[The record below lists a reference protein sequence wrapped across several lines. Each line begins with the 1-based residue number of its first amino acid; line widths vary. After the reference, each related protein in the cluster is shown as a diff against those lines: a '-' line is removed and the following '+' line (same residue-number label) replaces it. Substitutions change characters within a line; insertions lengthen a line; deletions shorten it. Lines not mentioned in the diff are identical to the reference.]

1 MKFLG
6 LIPARAGSKGVKNKN
21 TVLIKNKKL
30 IEYTFDAGI
39 KSKLL
44 KKIIVSTN
52 CKKVMNL
59 KKKYKNIK
67 FLQRSEY
74 LSRDNSSIFD
84 VIKDTIQRE
93 KKENN
98 YYDYVVLLQPTTPLK
113 NYKIIDRGIRKIT
126 KEKGNSLISVY
137 QVDDNH
143 PARMYNIKS
152 KTLKPI
158 FRNEQYKNRQKLE
171 KIYHR
176 DGNIYIFHTSNFD
189 KNKKNYFGNKIIP
202 LVLSRDYKLNI
213 DNYLDLKIAKILL

>member
-93 KKENN
+93 KCCNLFGKR
-98 YYDYVVLLQPTTPLK
+98 LLGE
-113 NYKIIDRGIRKIT
+113 DIRSKY
-126 KEKGNSLISVY
+126 LI
-137 QVDDNH
+137 
-143 PARMYNIKS
+143 A
-152 KTLKPI
+152 L
-158 FRNEQYKNRQKLE
+158 F
-171 KIYHR
+171 
-176 DGNIYIFHTSNFD
+176 
-189 KNKKNYFGNKIIP
+189 
-202 LVLSRDYKLNI
+202 
-213 DNYLDLKIAKILL
+213 